1 MNRLGEVDGV
11 FTRDDVLR
19 LRHGCRVVLEQ
30 LCASQRGRA
39 GRADLG
45 FSSANRAQQ
54 KREARCRYHVK
65 ADFFSLLSIPLSARR
80 FRNILRVQMAN
91 SLQKNPILCADEG
104 F

>member
-1 MNRLGEVDGV
+1 M
-11 FTRDDVLR
+11 
-19 LRHGCRVVLEQ
+19 
-30 LCASQRGRA
+30 
-39 GRADLG
+39 
-45 FSSANRAQQ
+45 SS
-54 KREARCRYHVK
+54 